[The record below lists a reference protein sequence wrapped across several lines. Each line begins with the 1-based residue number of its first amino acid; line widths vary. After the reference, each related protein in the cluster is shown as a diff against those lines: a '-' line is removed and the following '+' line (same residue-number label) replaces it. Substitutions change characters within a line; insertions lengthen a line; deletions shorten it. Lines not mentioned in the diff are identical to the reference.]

1 MTDLKGKACF
11 VIPHWRDEN
20 DITKTY
26 LDETMDTVFNQTD
39 SDWHCVIIDD
49 VSPCKE
55 AVDYLEEVKA
65 KAPDKITII
74 KQEKNAGPG
83 HCRNVGIRF
92 AYENNADFIVFID
105 ADDLSDLKRVEVARK
120 VFNADAD
127 ASVVYS
133 TFKVIDENSKEVEWD
148 NLSGSIQEII
158 EGHQG
163 NPPAG
168 INAWI
173 EIGTEKGY
181 TNLTSATC
189 VRTDVAYKYPFPPEK
204 VSEDSHCWM
213 RYSAGGGKFVYNGE
227 IPTMYRIPQNT
238 AGSASRSREGGRR
251 AFYET
256 KIRVD
261 TDGFVRAIEI
271 ALTNGKIKVEERD
284 ELMIKFSLKL
294 GETMR
299 REDQMDLALGQ
310 VTIAKDINAD
320 LTKSWVEKM
329 GFAGWAMEAF
339 K

>member
-1 MTDLKGKACF
+1 MDFKNGKATF

-20 DITKTY
+20 DVTKKY
-26 LDETMDTVFNQTD
+26 LDETMETVFNQTD
-39 SDWHCVIIDD
+39 SNWHCVIIDD

-74 KQEKNAGPG
+74 KGDVNAGPG
-83 HCRNVGIRF
+83 HCRNVGIRW
-92 AYENNADFIVFID
+92 AYENNSPFIAFID

-120 VFNADAD
+120 IFVEQPK

-133 TFKVIDENSKEVEWD
+133 TFKVIDEYSKEVEWD

-163 NPPAG
+163 NPPQG
-168 INAWI
+168 PNAWI

-189 VRTDVAYKYPFPPEK
+189 VKTELAYKYLFPAEK

-213 RYSAGGGKFVYNGE
+213 RYSSGGGDFVYNGE
-227 IPTMYRIPQNT
+227 IPTMYRIPQST

-261 TDGFVRAIEI
+261 HDGFSRAIEI

-284 ELMIKFSLKL
+284 ELIIKFSLKL

-299 REDQMDLALGQ
+299 REDQMDLALGE
-310 VTIAKDINAD
+310 VKKAAACDVA
-320 LTKSWVEKM
+320 LTKSWIEKM
-329 GFAGWAMEAF
+329 GFAGWAMNAF